1 MSNPDSDEE
10 KKLNEPVALE
20 NDLSAAILL
29 SEKFFRGFPI
39 QHLRAP
45 KPTAQTRWQD
55 K

>member
-10 KKLNEPVALE
+10 KKLIEPVSLE